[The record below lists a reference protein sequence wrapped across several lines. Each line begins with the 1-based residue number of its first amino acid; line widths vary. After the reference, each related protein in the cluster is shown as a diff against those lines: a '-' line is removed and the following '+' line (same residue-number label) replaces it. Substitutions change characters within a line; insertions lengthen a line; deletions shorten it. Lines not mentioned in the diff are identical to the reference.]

1 MGLDLLLLLPVPR
14 RMPRIGPRSGA
25 APQSGL
31 LQPPRY
37 RAMAMEPT
45 GWLSQPALQAALL
58 AAAGAL
64 AYWLKDVPGLL
75 LQWGRRFFVSTLSI
89 DSRDEFLFA
98 ALVEHMDQH
107 PGLAG
112 VNQFTARSVRR
123 GTEYQSLAEDLR
135 AGQPPRAFLSPGE
148 GVHLLRID
156 GRWLWLRRELQV
168 GQAVFEK
175 ISLSVLGRS
184 PAYLEGFLQAAIAA
198 RAARETDTLSVYI
211 PNPFHGG
218 DWMRA
223 RLGSRRPL
231 SSVVLK
237 AGQAEGLLADL
248 QRFLASR
255 ARYAELG
262 IPWRRGYLLHGPP
275 GTGKTSLVTAL
286 ASELGLNVCTLSLAS
301 PIVTDEKIHT
311 LLAAVPQRSLLLI
324 EDVDAFFHARDAAHG
339 QVRLSFSGFLN
350 ALDGVA
356 TQEGTVLFMTTN
368 HLERLDPALIR
379 AGRIDEQ
386 VELGW
391 VDADQLARLY
401 RKFHDDPQAATAFA
415 RERAG
420 RQLTPAAVQGE
431 LMKRF
436 GTHEAVFFPGNPSDP
451 A

>member
-1 MGLDLLLLLPVPR
+1 MESPVGL
-14 RMPRIGPRSGA
+14 
-25 APQSGL
+25 
-31 LQPPRY
+31 
-37 RAMAMEPT
+37 
-45 GWLSQPALQAALL
+45 LSQPALQAALL

-64 AYWLKDVPGLL
+64 AYWLKDLPRLL
-75 LQWGRRFFVSTLSI
+75 LQWGRRFFVSTLTV
-89 DSRDEFLFA
+89 DSRDEFLFP

-123 GTEYQSLAEDLR
+123 GTEHQSLAEDLR

-148 GVHLLRID
+148 GVHILRVD

-168 GQAVFEK
+168 GQSVFERL
-175 ISLSVLGRS
+175 SLSTLGRS
-184 PAYLEGFLQAAIAA
+184 PRYLQDLLQAAIDA
-198 RAARETDTLSVYI
+198 RVARETDRLSVYL

-223 RLGSRRPL
+223 RLGWRRPL
-231 SSVVLK
+231 ASVVLK
-237 AGQAEGLLADL
+237 AGQAEALLADL
-248 QRFLASR
+248 RRFLASR
-255 ARYAELG
+255 ERYAELG
-262 IPWRRGYLLHGPP
+262 IPWRRGYLLYGPP

-286 ASELGLNVCTLSLAS
+286 ASELHLNVCTLSLAS
-301 PIVTDEKIHT
+301 PVVTDEKIHT
-311 LLAAVPQRSLLLI
+311 LLAAVPQRALLLI
-324 EDVDAFFHARDAAHG
+324 EDVDAFFREREAAHA

-356 TQEGTVLFMTTN
+356 TQEGTLLFMTTN

-386 VELGW
+386 VELGHA
-391 VDADQLARLY
+391 DEDQLRRLY
-401 RKFHDDPQAATAFA
+401 LKFHPDPAAAAVFA

-420 RQLTPAAVQGE
+420 QALSPAAVQGE

-436 GTHEAVFFPGNPSDP
+436 GTDP
-451 A
+451 V

>member
-1 MGLDLLLLLPVPR
+1 MDATTPLF
-14 RMPRIGPRSGA
+14 
-25 APQSGL
+25 
-31 LQPPRY
+31 
-37 RAMAMEPT
+37 
-45 GWLSQPALQAALL
+45 SQPVLQAALL

-75 LQWGRRFFVSTLSI
+75 VGWGRRFFISTLSV
-89 DSRDEFLFA
+89 DSRDEFLFP
-98 ALVEHMDQH
+98 ALVEYMDQH
-107 PGLAG
+107 PGLRG

-135 AGQPPRAFLSPGE
+135 NGQPPRAFLSPGE
-148 GVHLLRID
+148 GVHILRVD
-156 GRWLWLRRELQV
+156 GRWLWLQRELQV
-168 GQAVFEK
+168 GQSVFEK
-175 ISLSVLGRS
+175 ISLSVFGRS
-184 PAYLEGFLQAAIAA
+184 PGYLADFLQAAIDA

-237 AGQAEGLLADL
+237 AGQGEALLADL
-248 QRFLASR
+248 ERFFDSR
-255 ARYAELG
+255 ERYARLG
-262 IPWRRGYLLHGPP
+262 VPWRRGYLLHGPP

-286 ASELGLNVCTLSLAS
+286 ASELHLNVCTLSLAS

-324 EDVDAFFHARDAAHG
+324 EDVDAFFRERDAAHA

-356 TQEGTVLFMTTN
+356 TQEGMVLFMTTN
-368 HLERLDPALIR
+368 HLDRLDPALIR
-379 AGRIDEQ
+379 AGRIDER

-391 VDADQLARLY
+391 ADEDQLRRLY
-401 RKFHDDPQAATAFA
+401 RKFHDDPAAAEAFA
-415 RERAG
+415 REKAG
-420 RQLTPAAVQGE
+420 RKLSPAAVQGE
-431 LMKRF
+431 LMARL
-436 GTHEAVFFPGNPSDP
+436 GTDEAP
-451 A
+451 AR

>member
-1 MGLDLLLLLPVPR
+1 MGDTSQL
-14 RMPRIGPRSGA
+14 
-25 APQSGL
+25 
-31 LQPPRY
+31 
-37 RAMAMEPT
+37 
-45 GWLSQPALQAALL
+45 LSQPALQAAAL

-75 LQWGRRFFVSTLSI
+75 IGWGRRFFVSTLSV

-98 ALVEHMDQH
+98 ALVEYMDQH
-107 PGLAG
+107 PGLRG

-135 AGQPPRAFLSPGE
+135 NGQPPRAFLSPGE
-148 GVHLLRID
+148 GLHILRVG
-156 GRWLWLRRELQV
+156 GRWLWLKRELQV
-168 GQAVFEK
+168 GQSVFEK
-175 ISLSVLGRS
+175 VSLSTLGRS
-184 PAYLEGFLQAAIAA
+184 PAFLADFLQAAIDA

-231 SSVVLK
+231 ASVVLK
-237 AGQAEGLLADL
+237 AGQGEALLADL

-255 ARYAELG
+255 ERYARLG
-262 IPWRRGYLLHGPP
+262 VPWRRGYLLHGPP

-286 ASELGLNVCTLSLAS
+286 ASELRLNVCTLSLAS

-324 EDVDAFFHARDAAHG
+324 EDVDAFFRERDAAHT

-356 TQEGTVLFMTTN
+356 TQEGTLLFMTTN
-368 HLERLDPALIR
+368 HLDRLDPALIR
-379 AGRIDEQ
+379 AGRIDER

-391 VDADQLARLY
+391 ADEDQLRRLY
-401 RKFHDDPQAATAFA
+401 LKFDPDEAAATAFA
-415 RERAG
+415 RARTGRA
-420 RQLTPAAVQGE
+420 LAPAAVQGE
-431 LMKRF
+431 LMARF
-436 GTHEAVFFPGNPSDP
+436 GGPGAAATAAPTVPTANPADAP
-451 A
+451 